1 MVLSIKSTIFHEVHR
16 TAPEYPQN
24 RDIADRYEDFFSL
37 RQGIN
42 THFLDQF
49 QTRDL
54 GCPVELC
61 GSKQQRIQQEILPL
75 GKKE

>member
-1 MVLSIKSTIFHEVHR
+1 MRCIALLRNIRK
-16 TAPEYPQN
+16 N